1 MLVDE
6 KRLRW
11 LGIDMRSRERRRV
24 AVVATYAAFL
34 VAVWVH
40 PPRTYEVVF
49 SLWFLS
55 LFNSVWGVLE
65 DSVSTWVRRLLVVLA
80 VLAAVWFVWAHP
92 FRRVNDSL
100 AMQAEIYAAY
110 LMVLGSVLSW
120 NKLVEPSGRGWMA
133 RAVGN
138 PGALSRREQRRLAR
152 RGFAVGLDGIAWYE
166 YGMRFKNLTEEQ
178 KLEIE
183 QLHCANPRG
192 KWMRS
197 FGAVLFDDE
206 RMRHEDDRLRAR
218 VQRIMSGVLIVSAL
232 IWYWAEASDWT
243 VRTETVAAWAW
254 TLAVLS
260 MTLRQAL
267 VLWRE
272 QDPRM
277 LNGELEVM
285 QGLEA

>member
-6 KRLRW
+6 RQLHW
-11 LGIDMRSRERRRV
+11 LGIDMRSRERRRL

-34 VAVWVH
+34 VVVWVH
-40 PPRTYEVVF
+40 PPRTYEVVL

-55 LFNSVWGVLE
+55 LFSGMGVVLE
-65 DSVSTWVRRLLVVLA
+65 DSVSTGVRRLLVVLA
-80 VLAAVWFVWAHP
+80 VLAAGWFVWAHP
-92 FRRVNDSL
+92 SGRGNDSL
-100 AMQAEIYAAY
+100 VMQAEMYAAY
-110 LMVLGSVLSW
+110 LMAAGSVVGW

-138 PGALSRREQRRLAR
+138 PGVLSRREQRRLAR

-166 YGMRFKNLTEEQ
+166 YGMRFRSLTEEQ

-183 QLHCANPRG
+183 QLHGANPRG

-206 RMRHEDDRLRAR
+206 RMRHEDDQLRAR
-218 VQRIMSGVLIVSAL
+218 VQRIMSGLLIVSAL
-232 IWYWAEASDWT
+232 VWYGAEASDWT
-243 VRTETVAAWAW
+243 VRTETVAKWGW

-260 MTLRQAL
+260 VTLRQA
-267 VLWRE
+267 VALWNEEDPIEMSGEIRLAERE
-272 QDPRM
+272 
-277 LNGELEVM
+277 
-285 QGLEA
+285 A